1 MRAVGRGNIYNRRG
15 LRMMNTEKET
25 TERLGQQIGFIV
37 EIDKLKSILRRN
49 RLIDCSRDENS
60 AEHSW
65 HIAVM
70 ATLLAEYADGEVD
83 TLRVMKMLLVHDV
96 VEIDAGDTG
105 CFDAAANE
113 DKAEREKAAAGR
125 LFGLLPADQASEY
138 RALWEKFETGVT
150 ADAKFANAM
159 DRLQPLLNNFHTQGE
174 SSWRPDGTKLEQV
187 QKRMAPIGAGSHA
200 LGEYVRELLAE
211 AEQRGYVS
219 RDECRIAEALTRQR
233 QQHMNKASLTQKFA
247 AINEHWRPKVV
258 ADVNGQ
264 EVKLVKFQG
273 VFPWHHHEQ
282 EDEMFL
288 VWRGQMI
295 IEFSDHR
302 VELQQ
307 GEFCVVPRGVEHR
320 TMANEEAEVLVFEPA
335 ATRNTGNI
343 VDEKFT
349 APNGVVI

>member
-1 MRAVGRGNIYNRRG
+1 MRAVGRGNIYHHRG
-15 LRMMNTEKET
+15 LRIMNTKKET

-37 EIDKLKSILRRN
+37 EIDKLKSIIRRN
-49 RLIDCSRDENS
+49 RLIDCSRNENS

-65 HIAVM
+65 HVALM
-70 ATLLAEYADGEVD
+70 ATLLAEYADGAVD
-83 TLRVMKMLLVHDV
+83 TLRVMKMLLMHDV

-113 DKAEREKAAAGR
+113 DKSEREKAAAGW
-125 LFGLLPADQASEY
+125 LFGLLPADQGSEY
-138 RALWEKFETGVT
+138 RALWEEFETGVT

-159 DRLQPLLNNFHTQGE
+159 DRLQPLLNNFHSQGE

-187 QKRMAPIGAGSHA
+187 QKRMVPIGAGSNA
-200 LGEYVRELLAE
+200 LAKYVRELLVE
-211 AEQRGYVS
+211 AEQRGYLGNSNTKLVCADS
-219 RDECRIAEALTRQR
+219 PEPQKTS
-233 QQHMNKASLTQKFA
+233 ASLANKFA

-258 ADVNGQ
+258 AQLNGQ

-295 IEFSDHR
+295 IEFRDHR
-302 VELQQ
+302 VVLRQ
-307 GEFCVVPRGVEHR
+307 GEFCVVSRGVEHR
-320 TMANEEAEVLVFEPA
+320 TMADEEVEVLVFEPA